1 MRTITCILP
10 AQTDFMPLILFDL
23 DGTLLDTAPDLGTAL
38 NTQRVENKLTPLP
51 QERIRPIVSHGSP
64 ALLKL
69 GFGIEPN
76 DSRYASMRAR
86 LLEIY
91 RGCLSQET
99 CLFPGIESVLQVI
112 EQRGMQWGIV
122 TNKPGA
128 LTEPLLQAFNLMQR
142 AACVVSGDT
151 TARRKPHPDQLLHAC
166 VLTGCSPANSIYVGD
181 AQRDVEAAHAAGMRA
196 VVALYGYIDENEQPA
211 GWHADGLIRKPADL
225 LPWLDA
231 HADAPEAQRT
241 A

>member
-1 MRTITCILP
+1 
-10 AQTDFMPLILFDL
+10 MPLILFDL

-38 NTQRVENKLTPLP
+38 NTQRAEHKLASLP

-76 DSRYASMRAR
+76 DSRYAGMRAR

-99 CLFPGIESVLQVI
+99 RLFPGIDAVLLDL
-112 EQRGMQWGIV
+112 ERRGMRWGIV

-128 LTEPLLQAFNLMQR
+128 LTEPLLQAFNLNQR

-151 TARRKPHPDQLLHAC
+151 TPRRKPHPDQLLHAC
-166 VLTGCSPANSIYVGD
+166 ALTSCSPANSIYVGD
-181 AQRDVEAAHAAGMRA
+181 AQRDVEAGRAAGMQTL
-196 VVALYGYIDENEQPA
+196 VALYGYIDSSEQPTDW
-211 GWHADGLIRKPADL
+211 GADGLLEKPTDL
-225 LPWLDA
+225 LTWLDR
-231 HADAPEAQRT
+231 HATVTVAQRLG
-241 A
+241 

>member
-1 MRTITCILP
+1 
-10 AQTDFMPLILFDL
+10 MPLILFDL

-38 NTQRVENKLTPLP
+38 NTQRAEHKLAALP
-51 QERIRPIVSHGSP
+51 QETIRPVVSHGSP

-76 DSRYASMRAR
+76 DSRYAGMRAR

-91 RGCLSQET
+91 RSCLSQKT
-99 CLFPGIESVLQVI
+99 CLFSGIEEVLQDL
-112 EQRGMQWGIV
+112 EQRGMRWGIV

-128 LTEPLLQAFNLMQR
+128 LTEPLLQTFQLHQR

-151 TARRKPHPDQLLHAC
+151 TPRRKPHPDQLLHAC
-166 VLTGCSPANSIYVGD
+166 TLTGCSPTSSLYVGD
-181 AQRDVEAAHAAGMRA
+181 AQRDVEAAHAAGMQA
-196 VVALYGYIDENEQPA
+196 LVALYGYIDVNEKPDAWQ
-211 GWHADGLIRKPADL
+211 ADGLLEKPADL

-231 HADAPEAQRT
+231 HCAAFDAQRVG
-241 A
+241 